1 MSRADRALRLA
12 SVLVAAHLAATL
24 LPSVS
29 EGRASGSWAPVL
41 AHAIALAIALWTVM
55 QGRARWPLLAD
66 WLPLALG
73 PFLYIELRWLIP
85 GVGRPHSDAMVAGWE
100 QSLFPSNPSVTWAPG
115 TQSLPLSE
123 LLHAAYLAY
132 YAMVF
137 VPPLLLYARG
147 RRDAFARTLLALTI
161 VYAACFLTYL
171 VFPVDGPRFLLGPAA
186 APDGPI
192 RRMTVALLAH
202 GSSRGTAFPSSHVA
216 ASVVASLCALQFQRR
231 TGILLAVITM
241 LLAAGTVYGG
251 FHYAI
256 DAVAGMVTGLL
267 AWALAS
273 VIWNS
278 LSRDGEHSATA
289 S

>member
-1 MSRADRALRLA
+1 MTRADRAIRLA
-12 SVLVAAHLAATL
+12 SALVAAHLAVTL

-29 EGRASGSWAPVL
+29 FARATGSWTPVAAHLL
-41 AHAIALAIALWTVM
+41 ALSVALWTLAY
-55 QGRARWPLLAD
+55 GRRHLPLLAD

-85 GVGRPHSDAMVAGWE
+85 GVGRPHADATVAGWE
-100 QSLFPSNPSVTWAPG
+100 HALFPSNPSATWAPSAH
-115 TQSLPLSE
+115 SLVLSE

-147 RRDAFARTLLALTI
+147 RRDAFARTLLALTV

-186 APDGPI
+186 APDGPF
-192 RRMTVALLAH
+192 RRMAVTLLAQ

-216 ASVVASLCALQFQRR
+216 ASVVASLCAIQFQRR
-231 TGILLAVITM
+231 VGIILAVATA
-241 LLAAGTVYGG
+241 LLTAGTVYGG

-256 DAVAGMVTGLL
+256 DALAGMITGVG
-267 AWALAS
+267 AWALAAA
-273 VIWNS
+273 IWNS
-278 LSRDGEHSATA
+278 LSRDGEQSATA